1 MKRSPPRERRTHKRP
16 NKHAETLDRIDSEID
31 EVHVTAQP
39 ADEDVKM
46 YLETGCSRIM
56 PQFPEDK

>member
-1 MKRSPPRERRTHKRP
+1 MKRSPRRERRAPKRP
-16 NKHAETLDRIDSEID
+16 RKHTEMLDRIAPELD

-46 YLETGCSRIM
+46 HLETGCSRIM

>member
-1 MKRSPPRERRTHKRP
+1 M
-16 NKHAETLDRIDSEID
+16 LDHITPELE

-39 ADEDVKM
+39 AEEDVKM
-46 YLETGCSRIM
+46 NLETGCSRIM